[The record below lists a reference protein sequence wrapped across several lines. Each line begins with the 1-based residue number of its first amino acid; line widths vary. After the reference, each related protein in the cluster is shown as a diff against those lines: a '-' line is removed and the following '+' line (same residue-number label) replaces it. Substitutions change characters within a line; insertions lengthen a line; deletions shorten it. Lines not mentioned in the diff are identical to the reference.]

1 MLEIILVIVSILLT
15 IKMLNEMA
23 ANPQDPEYQE
33 EKQLSLIEIEQV
45 EDSKKN
51 PVYLV
56 YYNGDFL
63 MQDSNR
69 ENLEIKLGNW
79 LKERGVRVLDPRE
92 AEKDFSGA

>member
-1 MLEIILVIVSILLT
+1 MLEIILVIVSIIFT
-15 IKMLNEMA
+15 IKMLNELA
-23 ANPQDPEYQE
+23 ANPQDPEE
-33 EKQLSLIEIEQV
+33 ERQPSLIEIEQV

-63 MQDSNR
+63 MQDSSR
-69 ENLEIKLGNW
+69 ENLEIKLNNW
-79 LKERGVRVLDPRE
+79 LKERGARVLDTRE